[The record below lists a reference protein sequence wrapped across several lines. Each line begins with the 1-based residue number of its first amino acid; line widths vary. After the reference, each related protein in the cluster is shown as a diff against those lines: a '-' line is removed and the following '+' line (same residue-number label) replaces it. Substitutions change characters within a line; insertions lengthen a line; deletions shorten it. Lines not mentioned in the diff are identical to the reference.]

1 VCCVLC
7 VVCCVLCVVCCVFV
21 CVVSSGSL
29 TVHALFIITDAT
41 FQGPEK
47 EVKN

>member
-1 VCCVLC
+1 
-7 VVCCVLCVVCCVFV
+7 VF
-21 CVVSSGSL
+21 SFGSL

-47 EVKN
+47 EEVKKTRFFVKKKSFC